1 MNDTGPNCARCPYSY
16 SDRFCNTEDGKS
28 LPSCPTE
35 KQRELLSKSL
45 KEYEKPE
52 ILEFA
57 LQASIQEAEGYENIT
72 IGEDRVK
79 PIKPRIVE
87 IIEFAGKMKYTRLG
101 FVFCEGLA
109 KEARVIEK
117 LFTSKGFEIISPV
130 CKAGRTAKEKI
141 GVEDHQKIC
150 AGSFESMCNPIFQ
163 AFLLNDHKTQFNILL
178 GLCVGHD
185 SLFFKYSNAL
195 TTVLAAKDRLLGH
208 NPLAAIYNIDC
219 YYEYLK

>member
-1 MNDTGPNCARCPYSY
+1 MIDTAPNCARCPYSY

-35 KQRELLSKSL
+35 KQQELLSKSL

-57 LQASIQEAEGYENIT
+57 RQATVQEAEGYEKIKE
-72 IGEDRVK
+72 GDDRVK

-87 IIEFAGKMKYTRLG
+87 IIEFAKKMKYSRIG

-109 KEARVIEK
+109 KEARVVEK
-117 LFTSKGFEIISPV
+117 LFTSNGFEIISPV
-130 CKAGRTAKEKI
+130 CKAGRTPKEKI
-141 GVEDHQKIC
+141 GVRDDQKIC
-150 AGSFESMCNPIFQ
+150 AGSFEPMCNPIFQ
-163 AFLLNDHKTQFNILL
+163 AFLLNDQNTQFNILL

-185 SLFFKYSNAL
+185 SLFFRYSAAL
-195 TTVLAAKDRLLGH
+195 CTVLAAKDRLLGH

>member
-1 MNDTGPNCARCPYSY
+1 MEDTAPKCARCPYSY
-16 SDRFCNTEDGKS
+16 SDRFCNTVDGKS

-57 LQASIQEAEGYENIT
+57 RQASIQEAEGYEKIN
-72 IGEDRVK
+72 GGDDRVK

-87 IIEFAGKMKYTRLG
+87 IIEFAEKMKYTRIG

-109 KEARVIEK
+109 KEARVVEK
-117 LFTSKGFEIISPV
+117 LFKSNGFEIISPV
-130 CKAGRTAKEKI
+130 CKAGRTPKEKI
-141 GVEDHQKIC
+141 GVQDDQKIC
-150 AGSFESMCNPIFQ
+150 AGSFESRCNPIFQ
-163 AFLLNDHKTQFNILL
+163 AFLLNDQKTQFNVLL

-185 SLFFKYSNAL
+185 SLFFKYSDAL
-195 TTVLAAKDRLLGH
+195 CTVLAAKDRLLGH

-219 YYEYLK
+219 YYEYIK